1 LHDGIPVIQLQNK
14 PVLKQVGRYFIEISY
29 NGANYSGWQ
38 SQTNAPSVQETL
50 QSTARKIF
58 KQEIEIVGSSRTD
71 AGVHAL
77 KQIAQMDFEP
87 TEDLNQCVFRWNMAL
102 PDDIA
107 VRQIRE
113 VKPETQCRYDAIFR
127 TYQYVITRK
136 KDPFYEGRSL
146 FWYGALDL
154 ELMQE
159 CCQQILDAHD
169 FQAFSKVHTAVNHF
183 ECDILE
189 ANWQTDGHLLLFNIK
204 ANRFLRGM
212 VRALVGTM
220 MEVGKG
226 KKTVEE
232 FVAVL
237 NGKDRKKAG
246 ENAPACGLYLLEVGY
261 PQEVFVI
268 GD

>member
-1 LHDGIPVIQLQNK
+1 
-14 PVLKQVGRYFIEISY
+14 VL
-29 NGANYSGWQ
+29 
-38 SQTNAPSVQETL
+38 
-50 QSTARKIF
+50 
-58 KQEIEIVGSSRTD
+58 
-71 AGVHAL
+71 
-77 KQIAQMDFEP
+77 
-87 TEDLNQCVFRWNMAL
+87 FRS
-102 PDDIA
+102 
-107 VRQIRE
+107 
-113 VKPETQCRYDAIFR
+113 IFR
-127 TYQYVITRK
+127 SYQYVITRK

-159 CCQQILDAHD
+159 CCRKILEAHD

-189 ANWQTDGHLLLFNIK
+189 AKWQTDGHLLLFNIK

-226 KKTVEE
+226 KKSVDE
-232 FVAVL
+232 FAEIL
-237 NGKDRKKAG
+237 GGKDRKKAG

-261 PQEVFVI
+261 PQDVFI
-268 GD
+268 L

>member
-1 LHDGIPVIQLQNK
+1 M
-14 PVLKQVGRYFIEISY
+14 GRYFIEISY

-50 QSTARKIF
+50 QTTARKVF

-77 KQIAQMDFEP
+77 RQIAQLDFEP
-87 TEDLNQCVFRWNMAL
+87 SEELTQCVFRWNMAL

-113 VKPETQCRYDAIFR
+113 VKSDTQCRFDAIYR
-127 TYQYVITRK
+127 SYQYIITRK

-154 ELMQE
+154 DSMEK
-159 CCQQILDAHD
+159 CCQMILDAHD

-183 ECDILE
+183 ECDIQV

-226 KKTVEE
+226 RKNLED
-232 FVAVL
+232 FAAIL

-246 ENAPACGLYLLEVGY
+246 ENAPACGLFLVEVGY
-261 PQEVFVI
+261 PETVFV
-268 GD
+268 

>member
-1 LHDGIPVIQLQNK
+1 MHDGIPVIQLQNK
-14 PVLKQVGRYFIEISY
+14 PGLKQVGRYFIEISY

-50 QSTARKIF
+50 QTTARKVF

-77 KQIAQMDFEP
+77 RQIAQMDFEP
-87 TEDLNQCVFRWNMAL
+87 ADDINQCIFRWNMAL
-102 PDDIA
+102 PEDIA
-107 VRQIRE
+107 VRNIRE
-113 VKPETQCRYDAIFR
+113 VKAETQCRFDANSR
-127 TYQYVITRK
+127 SYQYIISRK
-136 KDPFYEGRSL
+136 KDPFYAGRSL
-146 FWYGALDL
+146 YWYGELDL
-154 ELMQE
+154 ELLQV
-159 CCQQILDAHD
+159 CCRMILQARD

-183 ECDILE
+183 ECDIQD
-189 ANWQTDGHLLLFNIK
+189 ANWQTEGHLLLFNIK

-226 KKTVEE
+226 KKSVED
-232 FVAVL
+232 FAAIL

-261 PQEVFVI
+261 PQEVFTS
-268 GD
+268 

>member
-1 LHDGIPVIQLQNK
+1 M
-14 PVLKQVGRYFIEISY
+14 GRYFIEISY

-50 QSTARKIF
+50 QTTARKVF

-71 AGVHAL
+71 AGVHGV

-87 TEDLNQCVFRWNMAL
+87 AENLNQCIFRWNMAL
-102 PDDIA
+102 PEDIA
-107 VRQIRE
+107 VRQLRE
-113 VKPETQCRYDAIFR
+113 VKPETQCRYDAIYR
-127 TYQYVITRK
+127 SYQYIITRK

-154 ELMQE
+154 ELMHE
-159 CCQQILDAHD
+159 CCQMILQARD

-189 ANWQTDGHLLLFNIK
+189 ANWRTDGHLLLFNIK

-226 KKTVEE
+226 RKSLDD
-232 FVAVL
+232 FAAIL

-261 PQEVFVI
+261 PQEVFI
-268 GD
+268 S

>member
-1 LHDGIPVIQLQNK
+1 M
-14 PVLKQVGRYFIEISY
+14 GRYFIEISY

-50 QSTARKIF
+50 QTTARKVF
-58 KQEIEIVGSSRTD
+58 KQEIEIIGSSRTD

-102 PDDIA
+102 PNDIA
-107 VRQIRE
+107 IRQIQE

-154 ELMQE
+154 ELMNK
-159 CCQQILDAHD
+159 CCQLICEALD

-183 ECDILE
+183 ECDIQE
-189 ANWQTDGHLLLFNIK
+189 ANWQREGHLLLFNIK

-232 FVAVL
+232 FAAVL

-261 PQEVFVI
+261 PQDVFI
-268 GD
+268 L